1 MAVNRPKQIGTAF
14 ESGFVRYARSATG
27 DMRIRRSALAG
38 SADVGDIEGLCSRGL
53 NGIAECKSHKNIS
66 PSLVEKWQ
74 SETLRERG
82 NSGADFAV
90 LVVHVPGRDSTGR
103 SRSFGRNKVYITVDD
118 FIKLLGDGGITFRRS
133 DELCYRWIEMDVDN
147 FIWLAYQRGADG
159 HEL

>member
-1 MAVNRPKQIGTAF
+1 MTNRPKQIGTEF
-14 ESGFVRYARSATG
+14 ESGFVRYMRSATG

-53 NGIAECKSHKNIS
+53 NGIAECKSHKKIS

-82 NSGADFAV
+82 NAGADFAV

-103 SRSFGRNKVYITVDD
+103 SRSFGLNKVRITIEDY
-118 FIKLLGDGGITFRRS
+118 IKLLVDDGMDTMSS
-133 DELCYRWIEMDVDN
+133 DEFCHRWIEMDVDN
-147 FIWLAYQRGADG
+147 FIWFAYQRGADG